1 MSLRLTT
8 ENAENVGLT
17 LTDEN
22 GVVLTSPAGVTLE
35 VAQVGPQG
43 SSGSGS
49 GSTVEFGATSP
60 TDTTKLWVRTP
71 ANLRNF
77 HDFRVLDDGLV
88 GSTSNGTGLSDP
100 LTGIIDEYD
109 YVPAVFQPARVVNG
123 VQRPK
128 AGVSPEVSGLARP
141 ISNRTST
148 YRVTI
153 GLADWAVRTGNPS
166 GVNSVNIVLAT
177 GAGSGPI
184 AHIYADYNGTDGQH
198 GVIYAGYDVSGAANL
213 IRSVKVPLTGSGDRF
228 AIGYNG
234 TQFTVYL
241 NNVAKLNLTSA
252 DSDWTDPTTLQYA
265 VNPVGGTGGVWV
277 AGYEWWALTDG
288 DTDYDPNAL
297 TLHEY
302 TGGAWVPRIKPDK
315 PGPYLSARVAALAPG
330 GSGTGDVTG
339 PSSSVNGRAVIF
351 SGTTGK
357 VIAQASGAPV
367 IEGDSRLTNSRTPSG
382 AAGGDLEGTY
392 PNPTLAAG
400 VVNSTKILDG
410 AVGTSKVADNSVT
423 VAKIQTSSGTASS
436 STFLRGD
443 GTWNTPSGG
452 SGTVTNV
459 SGTAPIT
466 VTNGTTTPTIAVT
479 TGTTAG
485 TVAAGN
491 DSRITGAAQTAS
503 NLSDLANA
511 GTARTNL
518 GLGTAATTNTGTGT
532 SNVILGN
539 DSRLSDSR
547 SPSGSAGGD
556 LTGTYP
562 NPTVATGAI
571 TSAKI
576 ADGTIVD
583 GDISASAAIATSKI
597 SGLATV
603 ATSGSASDLS
613 TGTVATARLASG
625 SASSSTYLR
634 GDQTWATVSTGV
646 SVGPSTWSSVQG
658 FMLPGVYW
666 TSVGNVVPLTA
677 NRIWYV
683 PFMIRSGSLAVDR
696 IHAEVTTNVASSN
709 IRVGVYAADINW
721 QATGAALIDGTASS
735 ATTGSKAITV
745 SATLNAGRFLACIV
759 SDAAVSVRAGAAIT
773 GWGSDHGGTATTS
786 PTSAQVITGR
796 YVGLTY
802 PASLPNS
809 GPAWTTVS
817 ATSTPATAVNDPVIL
832 LRGTYS

>member
-1 MSLRLTT
+1 VSLRLTT

-43 SSGSGS
+43 ASGGGGTSHSALTNLDADDHLQYQTTGFPVGVSSSQTLTGVPREVLVTTAGVTVTMPSTITAAGAYRSWVITNISSGSI
-49 GSTVEFGATSP
+49 TVAATSP
-60 TDTTKLWVRTP
+60 AL
-71 ANLRNF
+71 F
-77 HDFRVLDDGLV
+77 
-88 GSTSNGTGLSDP
+88 NGT
-100 LTGIIDEYD
+100 
-109 YVPAVFQPARVVNG
+109 
-123 VQRPK
+123 
-128 AGVSPEVSGLARP
+128 
-141 ISNRTST
+141 TST
-148 YRVTI
+148 ITVPVGRSVEVRGYESSVFGIPIWASVGYPTGYPLSPAQVTA
-153 GLADWAVRTGNPS
+153 GTNVTVTTNADQSITIA
-166 GVNSVNIVLAT
+166 AT
-177 GAGSGPI
+177 GG
-184 AHIYADYNGTDGQH
+184 
-198 GVIYAGYDVSGAANL
+198 
-213 IRSVKVPLTGSGDRF
+213 
-228 AIGYNG
+228 
-234 TQFTVYL
+234 
-241 NNVAKLNLTSA
+241 
-252 DSDWTDPTTLQYA
+252 
-265 VNPVGGTGGVWV
+265 
-277 AGYEWWALTDG
+277 
-288 DTDYDPNAL
+288 
-297 TLHEY
+297 
-302 TGGAWVPRIKPDK
+302 GGA
-315 PGPYLSARVAALAPG
+315 
-330 GSGTGDVTG
+330 
-339 PSSSVNGRAVIF
+339 
-351 SGTTGK
+351 
-357 VIAQASGAPV
+357 
-367 IEGDSRLTNSRTPSG
+367 PSG

-410 AVGTSKVADNSVT
+410 NVTTAKIADNSVT

-466 VTNGTTTPTIAVT
+466 VTNGTTTPVIAVT

-491 DSRITGAAQTAS
+491 DSRFTDAAQKAS
-503 NLSDLANA
+503 NLSDLASA
-511 GTARTNL
+511 ATARTNL

-547 SPSGSAGGD
+547 SPSGTAGGD

-562 NPTVATGAI
+562 NPTVASGAI

-646 SVGPSTWSSVQG
+646 SAGPSTWSSVQG

-666 TSVGNVVPLTA
+666 TSLANAVALTA

-709 IRVGVYAADINW
+709 IRLGVYAADINW
-721 QATGAALIDGTASS
+721 QPTGAALIDGTASS

-759 SDAAVSVRAGAAIT
+759 SDAAVSVRAGSAIT

-796 YVGLTY
+796 YVNLTY

-809 GPAWTTVS
+809 GPAWTTTT
-817 ATSTPATAVNDPVIL
+817 ATATPATSANDPVIL